1 MKLFDLG
8 DSLECYVCTT
18 QNGNTEKCLRTIRTC
33 EPGEDYC
40 LTTIAWG
47 SKYPRYYVWFKQD
60 SKLGFLLSYSNNICS
75 SLSLGHPYWTI
86 NADKQYYVSKQCATK
101 SFCEKTWNETLPYC
115 ERIWYLDWR
124 CSECCQGDRCNYF
137 VTVQL
142 TSLGFVYM
150 STVIIYTYNSFF
162 ITVDRIFIE
171 FQFKPHF
178 YWCIS
183 NFCL

>member
-1 MKLFDLG
+1 M
-8 DSLECYVCTT
+8 CTT

-47 SKYPRYYVWFKQD
+47 SKL
-60 SKLGFLLSYSNNICS
+60 SSCSILHFLLFLFFLYPCISLFIFNIDKHS
-75 SLSLGHPYWTI
+75 SLGHPYWTI

-137 VTVQL
+137 VTVHISAEL
-142 TSLGFVYM
+142 LFLENL
-150 STVIIYTYNSFF
+150 IYPLYHS
-162 ITVDRIFIE
+162 
-171 FQFKPHF
+171 
-178 YWCIS
+178 
-183 NFCL
+183 

>member
-1 MKLFDLG
+1 MDFSTKFLAAIFYFVLLLHFG

-47 SKYPRYYVWFKQD
+47 S
-60 SKLGFLLSYSNNICS
+60 
-75 SLSLGHPYWTI
+75 HPYWTI

-137 VTVQL
+137 VTL
-142 TSLGFVYM
+142 TGSSL
-150 STVIIYTYNSFF
+150 SSSLNL
-162 ITVDRIFIE
+162 IFIGVLAIVAYK
-171 FQFKPHF
+171 F
-178 YWCIS
+178 IGRS
-183 NFCL
+183 

>member
-1 MKLFDLG
+1 VIETGFH
-8 DSLECYVCTT
+8 S
-18 QNGNTEKCLRTIRTC
+18 Q
-33 EPGEDYC
+33 
-40 LTTIAWG
+40 
-47 SKYPRYYVWFKQD
+47 
-60 SKLGFLLSYSNNICS
+60 LGFLLSYSNNICS

>member
-1 MKLFDLG
+1 MLG

-47 SKYPRYYVWFKQD
+47 SKLPSIWLCMSETSFHSQLR
-60 SKLGFLLSYSNNICS
+60 ICITTPITYAH
-75 SLSLGHPYWTI
+75 LFILLGHPYWTI

-137 VTVQL
+137 VTVQW
-142 TSLGFVYM
+142 
-150 STVIIYTYNSFF
+150 
-162 ITVDRIFIE
+162 ITF
-171 FQFKPHF
+171 
-178 YWCIS
+178 
-183 NFCL
+183 NFCWFK